1 MPARDG
7 TGPMGMGA
15 RTGRG
20 MGPCGV
26 SSTQPF
32 VGYGY
37 GCGYGRGR
45 GFRRMRAPYPY
56 TAADFDP
63 NAGKV
68 VLQDQVKF
76 LEQELENMKSQL
88 KKYEEQA

>member
-20 MGPCGV
+20 FGPCGGY
-26 SSTQPF
+26 SAQPIY
-32 VGYGY
+32 GYGY
-37 GCGYGRGR
+37 GCSYGRGR

-56 TAADFDP
+56 VPADIDP
-63 NAGKV
+63 NAEKTL
-68 VLQDQVKF
+68 LQDQVRV
-76 LEQELENMKSQL
+76 LEQELEYVKNQL